1 MAGVPE
7 AEGTQPPDE
16 CFSLTAAGRSLFE
29 DLLAERPHPLR
40 ELAQAMRDDQEGL
53 PPHSLPWTTV
63 AQASSVSSL
72 ARYTQILTHEVR
84 NTLLPV
90 QFAAE
95 GLSQRLVGTQ
105 FEEPTAPQRAAIEV
119 GLRRIFEFV
128 DEWLRVA
135 EQGRPRASFPVLAA
149 VRDAVA
155 AIEPELDR
163 GVELRVGEGVATA
176 TLVGEREHFTR
187 AIGELLRNALQQ
199 AGPGVGIVVSV
210 TRGARG
216 LVLDVS
222 DNGPGVPEADRARI
236 FERGMTTRR
245 DGSGQGLALVR
256 EIVGQ
261 MSGSIRVEASSE
273 GGARFI
279 VEIADE
285 SRGTHE
291 QHR

>member
-1 MAGVPE
+1 M
-7 AEGTQPPDE
+7 
-16 CFSLTAAGRSLFE
+16 
-29 DLLAERPHPLR
+29 
-40 ELAQAMRDDQEGL
+40 
-53 PPHSLPWTTV
+53 
-63 AQASSVSSL
+63 
-72 ARYTQILTHEVR
+72 
-84 NTLLPV
+84 
-90 QFAAE
+90 
-95 GLSQRLVGTQ
+95 
-105 FEEPTAPQRAAIEV
+105 
-119 GLRRIFEFV
+119 
-128 DEWLRVA
+128 
-135 EQGRPRASFPVLAA
+135 LAA

-155 AIEPELDR
+155 AIEPELER